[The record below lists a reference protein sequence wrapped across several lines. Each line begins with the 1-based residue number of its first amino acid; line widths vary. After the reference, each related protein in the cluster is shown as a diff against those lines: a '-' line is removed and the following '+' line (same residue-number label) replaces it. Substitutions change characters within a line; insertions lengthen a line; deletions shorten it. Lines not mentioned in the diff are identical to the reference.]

1 MIETISLNDSLVVR
15 LTIKEAS
22 LVQSDQFK
30 QELFL
35 LLDKG
40 HKRIVINLEE
50 VTYIDSSFLGA
61 LVASLKHALFLKA
74 DIVLANLN
82 KDILGLFEL
91 IRMDKV
97 FSIYQSVEEAVEN

>member
-1 MIETISLNDSLVVR
+1 MIETKSINDSLVVR
-15 LTIKEAS
+15 LTIKEAG
-22 LVQSDQFK
+22 LGQSDQFK
-30 QELFL
+30 HELFA

-40 HKRIVINLEE
+40 HRRLIIDLEE

-61 LVASLKHALFLKA
+61 LVAGLKHALFLKA

-97 FSIYQSVEEAVEN
+97 FSIFQNVDEAVGS